1 MADKISNSGLQI
13 EKKKKKK
20 AQRVEVSDKAVN
32 LRKQLQKDLNVRKV
46 PVDYDEEALKKN
58 KKERKKITVKSKS
71 KKRKKPLDKVRKELY
86 DLQEKAMSRVKV
98 LREKDLLK
106 YSRAYQDALASKPDT
121 GRKRRWLFDV
131 KDTKSFKDIQREAG
145 RIRAFL
151 ADDTSTVTGAQWAK
165 SELKLD
171 KYRGAFGNQWRD
183 EFGEPYNMDIVENEY
198 LRAAGKIYRTLEEL
212 KGAYGLIYDEGG
224 YDSESTFASI
234 YDMVVEAGVTLN
246 ENGGWS
252 DKTSEDNGLSIVFEI
267 YDKLKHYKETFNKEA
282 MKERS
287 MGDVDSAR
295 LDNLSKAQKYQ
306 DFLNK
311 MLTI

>member
-1 MADKISNSGLQI
+1 MASKRA
-13 EKKKKKK
+13 KKK
-20 AQRVEVSDKAVN
+20 AQRVQISSEATN
-32 LRKQLQKDLNVRKV
+32 LRKRLQKDLNVRKV
-46 PVDYDEEALKKN
+46 PINYDEEALKKN
-58 KKERKKITVKSKS
+58 KKDRKKINVRSRA
-71 KKRKKPLDKVRKELY
+71 KKRKKPLDKVRNELQ
-86 DLQEKAMSRVKV
+86 DLQEKAMARVKT

-106 YSRAYQDALASKPDT
+106 YSRAYQDALASKPET

-183 EFGEPYNMDIVENEY
+183 EFGQPYNMDIVENEY
-198 LRAAGKIYRTLEEL
+198 LRAAGKIYRYLEDL

-234 YDMVVEAGVTLN
+234 YDMVVDAGVTLN
-246 ENGGWS
+246 DNGDWI
-252 DKTSEDNGLSIVFEI
+252 DKTAEDNGLSIVFEV

-287 MGDVDSAR
+287 MGDVDSIR

-311 MLTI
+311 MLTV

>member
-1 MADKISNSGLQI
+1 MAGRRA
-13 EKKKKKK
+13 KKK
-20 AQRVEVSDKAVN
+20 AQRVQVSSQATN
-32 LRKQLQKDLNVRKV
+32 LRKHLQKDLNVRTV
-46 PVDYDEEALKKN
+46 PVNYDEEALKKN
-58 KKERKKITVKSKS
+58 KKERKKIRVSSKA
-71 KKRKKPLDKVRKELY
+71 KKRKKPLDKVRNELQ
-86 DLQEKAMSRVKV
+86 DLQEKAMARVKV

-106 YSRAYQDALASKPDT
+106 YSRAYQDALASKPET

-151 ADDTSTVTGAQWAK
+151 ADDTSTVTGAEWAK

-183 EFGEPYNMDIVENEY
+183 EFGQPYNMDIVENEY
-198 LRAAGKIYRTLEEL
+198 LRAAGKIYRYLEDL

-234 YDMVVEAGVTLN
+234 YDMVVDAGVTLN
-246 ENGGWS
+246 EDGGWI
-252 DKTSEDNGLSIVFEI
+252 DKTAEDNGLSIVFEV

-287 MGDVDSAR
+287 MGDVDSIR

-311 MLTI
+311 MLTV

>member
-1 MADKISNSGLQI
+1 MANKLSNDGLKIDS
-13 EKKKKKK
+13 KKKK
-20 AQRVEVSDKAVN
+20 AQRVQVSSQATN

-46 PVDYDEEALKKN
+46 PVNYDEEALKKN

-71 KKRKKPLDKVRKELY
+71 KKRAKPLDKVRKELY
-86 DLQEKAMSRVKV
+86 DLQEKAMARVKT

-106 YSRAYQDALASKPDT
+106 YSRAYQDALASKPNT

-151 ADDTSTVTGAQWAK
+151 ADDTSTVTGAEWAK
-165 SELKLD
+165 AELKLD

-183 EFGEPYNMDIVENEY
+183 EYGEPYNMSIVENEY
-198 LRAAGKIYRTLEEL
+198 LRAAGKIYRYLEDL

-246 ENGGWS
+246 ENGGWV
-252 DKTSEDNGLSIVFEI
+252 DKTAEDNGLSIVFEV

-295 LDNLSKAQKYQ
+295 LDNISKAQKYQ

>member
-1 MADKISNSGLQI
+1 MAGRRA
-13 EKKKKKK
+13 KKK
-20 AQRVEVSDKAVN
+20 AQRVQVSSEATN
-32 LRKQLQKDLNVRKV
+32 LRKQLQKDLNVRTV
-46 PVDYDEEALKKN
+46 PVNYDEEALKKN
-58 KKERKKITVKSKS
+58 KKERKKITVRSRA
-71 KKRKKPLDKVRKELY
+71 KKRKKPLDKVRKELQ
-86 DLQEKAMSRVKV
+86 DLQEKAMARVKV

-106 YSRAYQDALASKPDT
+106 YSRAYQDALASKPET

-145 RIRAFL
+145 RIRVFL
-151 ADDTSTVTGAQWAK
+151 ADDTSTVIGAEWAK

-183 EFGEPYNMDIVENEY
+183 EFGQPYNMDIVENEY
-198 LRAAGKIYRTLEEL
+198 LRAAGKIYRYLEDL

-234 YDMVVEAGVTLN
+234 YDMVVDAGVTLN
-246 ENGGWS
+246 EDGGWI
-252 DKTSEDNGLSIVFEI
+252 DKTAEDNGLSIVFEV
-267 YDKLKHYKETFNKEA
+267 YDKLQHYKDTFNKEA
-282 MKERS
+282 KKERS
-287 MGDVDSAR
+287 MGDVDSIR

>member
-1 MADKISNSGLQI
+1 MASKRA
-13 EKKKKKK
+13 KKK
-20 AQRVEVSDKAVN
+20 AQRVQVSSEATN
-32 LRKQLQKDLNVRKV
+32 LRKRLQKDLNVRKV
-46 PVDYDEEALKKN
+46 PINYDEEALKKN
-58 KKERKKITVKSKS
+58 KKDRKKINVRSRA
-71 KKRKKPLDKVRKELY
+71 KKRKKPLDKVRNELQ
-86 DLQEKAMSRVKV
+86 DLQEKAMARVKT

-106 YSRAYQDALASKPDT
+106 YSRAYQDALASKPET

-183 EFGEPYNMDIVENEY
+183 EFGEPYNMDVVENEY
-198 LRAAGKIYRTLEEL
+198 LRAAGKIYRYLEDL

-234 YDMVVEAGVTLN
+234 YDMVVDAGITLN
-246 ENGGWS
+246 EDGGWI
-252 DKTSEDNGLSIVFEI
+252 DKTAEDNGLSIVFEV

-287 MGDVDSAR
+287 MGDVDSIR

-311 MLTI
+311 MLTV

>member
-1 MADKISNSGLQI
+1 MANKLSNDGLKIDS
-13 EKKKKKK
+13 KKKK
-20 AQRVEVSDKAVN
+20 AQRVQVSNQAKN
-32 LRKQLQKDLNVRKV
+32 LRKQLQKDLNVRTV
-46 PVDYDEEALKKN
+46 PVNYDEEALKKN

-71 KKRKKPLDKVRKELY
+71 KKRAKPLDKVRKELY
-86 DLQEKAMSRVKV
+86 DLQEKAMARVKT

-106 YSRAYQDALASKPDT
+106 YSRAYQDALASKPNT

-165 SELKLD
+165 AELKLD

-183 EFGEPYNMDIVENEY
+183 EYGEPYNMAIVENEY
-198 LRAAGKIYRTLEEL
+198 LRAAGKIYRYLEDL

-246 ENGGWS
+246 ENGGWV
-252 DKTSEDNGLSIVFEI
+252 DKTAEDNGLSIVFEV
-267 YDKLKHYKETFNKEA
+267 YDKLKHYKDTFNKEA

-295 LDNLSKAQKYQ
+295 LDNISKAQKYQ